1 MGKARPPPPWR
12 DDWALFLDVD
22 GTLVEIAA
30 TPAAVRVPPRLIPTL
45 TSLRD
50 RLGGAIALVSGRDL
64 ADLDRLVAPLQ
75 LPAAG
80 AHGAERRSAT
90 GAVHVKPVADSLAP
104 AEAFL
109 VRFVAAHKGALLER
123 KQGSVALHYRNVP
136 WLEPAAQ
143 VVTAAAAAAVG
154 PEFHVQPGK
163 KVLEIKAA
171 SVGKGRAI
179 AEFMAEP
186 PFAGRVPVF
195 VGDDRTD
202 EDGFDVVN
210 ALGGHSIAVGTA
222 RGTRARWRFAD
233 ENHVLNWLETET
245 RPGGATQ

>member
-1 MGKARPPPPWR
+1 MGKARPPPPWC

-22 GTLVEIAA
+22 GTIVEIAA
-30 TPAAVRVPPRLIPTL
+30 TPAAVRVSPRLIPAL
-45 TSLRD
+45 MRARD

-64 ADLDRLVAPLQ
+64 ADLDRLFTPLQ

-80 AHGAERRSAT
+80 AHGAERRSAD
-90 GAVHVKPVADSLAP
+90 GAVHVKPVDDSLAP

-123 KQGSVALHYRNVP
+123 KQGSLALHYRKVP

-143 VVTAAAAAAVG
+143 VVTAAAAAVVG
-154 PEFHVQPGK
+154 PSFHVQPGK

-186 PFAGRVPVF
+186 PFAGRLPVF
-195 VGDDRTD
+195 VGDDLTD
-202 EDGFDVVN
+202 EDGFEVVN
-210 ALGGHSIAVGTA
+210 ALGGHSIAVGA
-222 RGTRARWRFAD
+222 PRVTRARWQFAN
-233 ENHVLNWLETET
+233 EAHVLRWLDPQIAPTGT
-245 RPGGATQ
+245 PS